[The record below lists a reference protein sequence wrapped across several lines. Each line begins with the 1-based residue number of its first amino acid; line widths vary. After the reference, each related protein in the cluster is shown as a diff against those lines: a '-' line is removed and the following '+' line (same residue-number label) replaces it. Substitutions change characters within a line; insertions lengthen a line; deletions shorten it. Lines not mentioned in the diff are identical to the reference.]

1 MDPQEAETLCRNA
14 IDLVVGNGV
23 EKDASKAA
31 DIFRSVADSGY
42 PEGMFGLAELLY
54 SGNGVQKDVRSAMRL
69 YENAASAGNIPAAF
83 RLGNILLSEG
93 DFSDPGKGRE
103 YIQSCCDAGFE
114 PAYGCMGDVCFYGI
128 GASPDQ
134 KTAAVWY
141 GRAASAGDPV
151 SMFKL
156 GCMYESG
163 NGVDVDPGRSSEMFR
178 RSAEAGFPE
187 AQFKMASFTYD
198 GIVDGGKKASFDWY
212 SRCSERIPVAKFNMA
227 TMLLSGDGVPPDK
240 EGAFKLY
247 GELADSGDADSM
259 FQIGRMY
266 IEGDGVHQDPE
277 EGFRR
282 IGEAARMGSAE
293 AKQLVE
299 NLRRRQNTQMIHI
312 DGAEE

>member
-1 MDPQEAETLCRNA
+1 
-14 IDLVVGNGV
+14 
-23 EKDASKAA
+23 
-31 DIFRSVADSGY
+31 
-42 PEGMFGLAELLY
+42 
-54 SGNGVQKDVRSAMRL
+54 
-69 YENAASAGNIPAAF
+69 
-83 RLGNILLSEG
+83 
-93 DFSDPGKGRE
+93 
-103 YIQSCCDAGFE
+103 
-114 PAYGCMGDVCFYGI
+114 
-128 GASPDQ
+128 
-134 KTAAVWY
+134 
-141 GRAASAGDPV
+141 
-151 SMFKL
+151 
-156 GCMYESG
+156 
-163 NGVDVDPGRSSEMFR
+163 
-178 RSAEAGFPE
+178 
-187 AQFKMASFTYD
+187 MASLTYD

-247 GELADSGDADSM
+247 RESM

-266 IEGDGVHQDPE
+266 IEGDGVRQDPE